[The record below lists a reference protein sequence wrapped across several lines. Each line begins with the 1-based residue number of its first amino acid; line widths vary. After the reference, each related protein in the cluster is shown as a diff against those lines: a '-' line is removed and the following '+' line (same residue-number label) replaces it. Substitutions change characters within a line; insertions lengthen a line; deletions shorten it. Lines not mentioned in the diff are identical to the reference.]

1 MRRALAVTALT
12 VAVLALPNVAS
23 GAGTA
28 PVAREDTYGAR
39 TDAPLRIPASRGVLT
54 NDTSSDRTQLRAALL
69 VAPQHGRVT
78 LAPDGSFTY
87 RPDTGYQGRD
97 AFGYR
102 AQDGNGRSAMR
113 PVKLLVNK
121 APTARPDAL
130 AARPRDSAARHG

>member
-1 MRRALAVTALT
+1 MRTRTTRRALAVTALT

-28 PVAREDTYGAR
+28 PVAREDSYGAR
-39 TDAPLRIPASRGVLT
+39 TDAPLRIPASRGVLS
-54 NDTSSDRTQLRAALL
+54 NDTSSDRTQLRAVLL

-102 AQDGNGRSAMR
+102 AEFVNLVRLARSAR
-113 PVKLLVNK
+113 P
-121 APTARPDAL
+121 
-130 AARPRDSAARHG
+130 